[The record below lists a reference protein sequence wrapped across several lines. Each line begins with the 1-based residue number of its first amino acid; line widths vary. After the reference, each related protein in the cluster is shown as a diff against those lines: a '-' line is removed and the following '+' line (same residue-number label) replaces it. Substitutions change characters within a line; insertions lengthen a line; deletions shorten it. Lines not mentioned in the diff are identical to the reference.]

1 MTDNHESLRQ
11 IAEADAN
18 QDFCKTN
25 IQILT
30 DVHEELLRTDR
41 KVEENLAHANK
52 RIASIMVRTAISS
65 DHASKVLIRLTW
77 VIAALTVAILLFT
90 GIMVWRQCQ

>member
-1 MTDNHESLRQ
+1 MTNNSQNLRQ
-11 IAEADAN
+11 IAEAEAN
-18 QDFCKTN
+18 KDLCKTN
-25 IQILT
+25 TQILT

-41 KVEENLAHANK
+41 EVEVNIAHANK

-77 VIAALTVAILLFT
+77 IIAGLTVAILIFT
-90 GIMVWRQCQ
+90 GIMVWKQFQ